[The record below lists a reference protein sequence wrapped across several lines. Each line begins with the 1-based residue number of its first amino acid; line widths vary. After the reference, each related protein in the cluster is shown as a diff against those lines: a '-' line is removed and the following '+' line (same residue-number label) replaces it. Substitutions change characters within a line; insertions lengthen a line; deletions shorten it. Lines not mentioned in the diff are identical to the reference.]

1 MTASHPGG
9 AAAPEA
15 VRRADPLVWWNPH
28 RVPAA
33 DVLDALPVTRADVQ
47 SARDLRARAA
57 PLLAALFPELAG
69 AGGRIDSPLVP
80 LPGGLV
86 EALGGTGAERW
97 FIKADHALPVT
108 GSIKAR
114 GGIHEV
120 LGQAVR
126 AARAMGFEGEDLD
139 ALAGPEW
146 QARFADH
153 AVLVGS
159 TGNLGYSVGLAARAL
174 GFQAEVHLSAD
185 AKAWK
190 KDRLRAAGVQVVEHA
205 ADYTHAVGAARD
217 KAATLPRAHFVDD
230 ETSRELFVGYA
241 TAADDLARQLDAAGV
256 VVDGA
261 HPLQVI
267 VPCGVGGAPGGLT
280 LGLKQRW
287 GDAVHCVVV
296 EPVQSPA
303 MLLQLVSGLDRRTSV
318 YEAGL
323 TNDTVAD
330 GLACAAASM
339 LAAEVLRPL
348 LTAAVTVSDA
358 RMLHWVRRAWATARL
373 RLEPSAAAVFEA
385 ALALGRDARGRDA
398 TTHVLWT
405 TGGAQLPAEAF
416 EALLGSR

>member
-1 MTASHPGG
+1 MP
-9 AAAPEA
+9 AAA
-15 VRRADPLVWWNPH
+15 
-28 RVPAA
+28 
-33 DVLDALPVTRADVQ
+33 VLDGLPVTPGDVE
-47 SARDLRARAA
+47 SARRLRANTA
-57 PLLAALFPELAG
+57 PLLAALFPELVV
-69 AGGRIDSPLVP
+69 AGGRIDSPLLP
-80 LPGGLV
+80 LSGGLV
-86 EALGGTGAERW
+86 EALGGCATERW
-97 FIKADHALPVT
+97 FVKADNALPVT

-126 AARAMGFEGEDLD
+126 AARALGFEGD
-139 ALAGPEW
+139 AFESLAAPEW
-146 QARFADH
+146 RARFADH
-153 AVLVGS
+153 TVLVGS
-159 TGNLGYSVGLAARAL
+159 TGNLGYSVGLAARTL

-190 KDRLRAAGVQVVEHA
+190 KDRLRATGVQVVEHA
-205 ADYTHAVGAARD
+205 ADYTYAVGAARER
-217 KAATLPRAHFVDD
+217 AAQLPRAHFVDD

-256 VVDGA
+256 VVSEA
-261 HPLQVI
+261 RPLQVV

-287 GDAVHCVVV
+287 GDAVRCVIV

-303 MLLQLVSGLDRRTSV
+303 MLLQLASGPARRTSV

-323 TNDTVAD
+323 TNETVAD

-348 LTAAVTVSDA
+348 LLAAVTVSDE
-358 RMLHWVRRAWATARL
+358 RMLHWVRRAWATAHL

-385 ALALGRDARGRDA
+385 ALALRRDARGRA
-398 TTHVLWT
+398 AATHVLWT
-405 TGGAQLPAEAF
+405 TGGAQLPAAAF
-416 EALLGSR
+416 EALLAAR

>member
-1 MTASHPGG
+1 MPD
-9 AAAPEA
+9 A
-15 VRRADPLVWWNPH
+15 VRRARPVVWWNPH
-28 RVPAA
+28 RSPAA
-33 DVLDALPVTRADVQ
+33 SVLGALPVTRADVEA
-47 SARDLRARAA
+47 ARQLRAQTA
-57 PLLAALFPELAG
+57 PLLAALFPELA
-69 AGGRIDSPLVP
+69 ASGGRIDSPLLP
-80 LPGGLV
+80 LEGGLA
-86 EALGGTGAERW
+86 EALGGGAARW

-120 LGQAVR
+120 LGEAVR
-126 AARAMGFEGEDLD
+126 TARALGFDAGSFE
-139 ALAGPEW
+139 ALAGPDW
-146 QARFADH
+146 RARFSDRT
-153 AVLVGS
+153 VLVGS

-190 KDRLRAAGVQVVEHA
+190 KDRLRATGVKVVEHA
-205 ADYTHAVGAARD
+205 ADYTHAVAAARE
-217 KAATLPRAHFVDD
+217 KAASLAGAHFVDD

-256 VVDGA
+256 VVNRA

-267 VPCGVGGAPGGLT
+267 IPCGVGGAPGGLT

-287 GDAVHCVVV
+287 GDDVHCVIV

-303 MLLQLVSGLDRRTSV
+303 MLLQLASGLDRRTSV

-339 LAAEVLRPL
+339 LAAQVLQPL

-358 RMLHWVRRAWATARL
+358 RMLHWVRRAWATASL

-385 ALALGRDARGRDA
+385 ALALGRDARGHGAA
-398 TTHVLWT
+398 TRVLWT

-416 EALLGSR
+416 DALLASR